1 LTVRPARVTWRVIGA
16 LPLAFPLLPWPDWS
30 GAPDTGPLWAPQ
42 FSSWGLGALVTAVAA
57 LGVGRL
63 LVGKRPLR
71 IPWLRGLRPV
81 WYVGTLAMLATCA
94 CAAIAVAVFQRNP
107 HNPDEMA
114 QLLHVRALSTGAL
127 ALQVPDVPA
136 AFLIM
141 QTWITDA
148 GWVSERDAELP
159 VGYAGWD
166 MWRYAPDP
174 ADPDGPPHC
183 VACRV
188 PA

>member
-1 LTVRPARVTWRVIGA
+1 MTVRPARVTWRVIGA
-16 LPLAFPLLPWPDWS
+16 LLLVFPLLPWPDWS

-42 FSSWGLGALVTAVAA
+42 FSAWGLGALVTAVAA

-63 LVGKRPLR
+63 LAGKRPLR

-94 CAAIAVAVFQRNP
+94 SAAIAVAVFQRNP

-114 QLLHVRALSTGAL
+114 QLLHARALGTGAL
-127 ALQVPDVPA
+127 ALPVPDVPA

-141 QTWITDA
+141 QTWVTDA
-148 GWVSERDAELP
+148 GWVSQYPPGHTVLLA
-159 VGYAGWD
+159 AGLLA
-166 MWRYAPDP
+166 RA
-174 ADPDGPPHC
+174 A
-183 VACRV
+183 
-188 PA
+188 